1 VPAAVDTN
9 VLLPVIRGNEG
20 SAVVLVPFLD
30 RFIQSLGLV
39 ISAPVYA
46 ELLAAPGMD
55 VDTLDRFLSAG
66 AIVVDWD
73 LGREIWLRSATAY
86 RDYARRR
93 QASGGGWP
101 RRILADF
108 VIDAH
113 AELHADFLLTYN
125 NDDFER
131 MFPAL
136 QVVVPPAPA
145 PSVRPATEPEDPSAI
160 AEGGSL

>member
-9 VLLPVIRGNEG
+9 VLLPIIRGDDG
-20 SAVVLVPFLD
+20 SADVLVPFLD

-46 ELLAAPGMD
+46 ELLAAPGIEAD
-55 VDTLDRFLSAG
+55 ALDHFLGVG

-73 LGREIWLRSATAY
+73 PGREIWLRAAASY
-86 RDYARRR
+86 RDYAQRR
-93 QASGGGWP
+93 QTSGGGWP

-108 VIDAH
+108 VIGAH
-113 AELHADFLLTYN
+113 AELRADLLLTYN

-136 QVVVPPAPA
+136 EVVVPPA
-145 PSVRPATEPEDPSAI
+145 RTATP
-160 AEGGSL
+160 